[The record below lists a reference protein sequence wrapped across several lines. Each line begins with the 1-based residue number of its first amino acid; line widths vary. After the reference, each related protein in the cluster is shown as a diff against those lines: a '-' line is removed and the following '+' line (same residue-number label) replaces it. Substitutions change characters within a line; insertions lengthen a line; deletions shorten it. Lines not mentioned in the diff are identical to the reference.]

1 MWLCGVC
8 QQLLG
13 VTEELYNE
21 TNNFFFP
28 QIHKCSCRQEVM
40 FVMMLFPT

>member
-21 TNNFFFP
+21 TNNFFFLKY
-28 QIHKCSCRQEVM
+28 INVLAGRKLCS
-40 FVMMLFPT
+40 